1 MLAVNAPHAVT
12 ATAYDRTTQR
22 FERMHSHPLN
32 AKTARIFSYFMR
44 FYQRCFSCFFLP
56 WQLVS
61 ALLGRWVL
69 VISPSVHK
77 IKPNWTLPKI
87 LNLNGSN
94 FKKPHCDSS
103 TVQIPFVD
111 CVSCICCQIRKSER
125 KISAKNEF
133 LYAYFC
139 SGSIQTYNLHLKW
152 TILAMKIATQKFWF
166 EILCC
171 INYAW
176 IMHEMMHK
184 MKPL

>member
-56 WQLVS
+56 WQLIS
-61 ALLGRWVL
+61 ASLGRWVL

-94 FKKPHCDSS
+94 FEKPHCFELQIFTQKMTATSWISGLLLSRKNRTSHALYEFESHNIAHRTDSNVRS
-103 TVQIPFVD
+103 TAD
-111 CVSCICCQIRKSER
+111 
-125 KISAKNEF
+125 ISLF
-133 LYAYFC
+133 
-139 SGSIQTYNLHLKW
+139 
-152 TILAMKIATQKFWF
+152 ILAITVTHAKQTT
-166 EILCC
+166 L
-171 INYAW
+171 
-176 IMHEMMHK
+176 
-184 MKPL
+184 